1 LTDLLK
7 EHTAHGF
14 GLFHLKEQRKKQ
26 KLIKKKLYIALN
38 SIDLLMYLTMGVAE
52 NGACRVHR
60 HARWIQRMKEITIF
74 NTSLIALD
82 SLAVA
87 NAVSCLSDLNHVHR
101 PGGTKPRVEKGGN
114 LWVFPA
120 FNLTLLSIKNFHM
133 MSFKNSTGFSF
144 QNEKK

>member
-1 LTDLLK
+1 
-7 EHTAHGF
+7 
-14 GLFHLKEQRKKQ
+14 
-26 KLIKKKLYIALN
+26 
-38 SIDLLMYLTMGVAE
+38 
-52 NGACRVHR
+52 
-60 HARWIQRMKEITIF
+60 MKEITIF

-82 SLAVA
+82 SLPVA

-133 MSFKNSTGFSF
+133 MSFKISTGFF
-144 QNEKK
+144 LFKMKKVRRKLHIGYGRRGKF